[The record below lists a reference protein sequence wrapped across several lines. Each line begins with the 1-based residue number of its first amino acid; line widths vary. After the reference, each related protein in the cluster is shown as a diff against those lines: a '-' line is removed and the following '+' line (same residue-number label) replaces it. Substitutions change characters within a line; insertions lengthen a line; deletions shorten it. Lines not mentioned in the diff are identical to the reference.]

1 MKSINLLYLID
12 AETTKNQDSFNKIL
26 QIYRIKFRKDE
37 ITGIKNLVLELDK
50 KHIPSSKYDSFY
62 IGYKIPQI
70 GKEFDLLKF
79 GKNYNINIELKSE
92 LDVEKIKKQLLRN
105 RFYLN
110 SIENNFFYFTFVYEC
125 EKYTFYE
132 LIGDDLKQV
141 TLDRISEVI
150 SSQEE
155 NDVQNI
161 DKYFSPSRYLVSPF
175 NSVDKFLNSEYFL
188 TQNQEGIKKEIS
200 NIINLHNKE
209 PIFISLT
216 GSAGTGKT
224 LLTYDIAYEI
234 FKNGKKTLIIH
245 CGKLN
250 KGHETLKSK
259 GWKIIEIKSV
269 NQNINIIDKCD
280 ILFIDEAQRLYDSQ
294 FNKINSKIKEIN
306 GVVIFS
312 FDQKQTLSKPETT
325 FNMGSKI
332 INISSNNSFS
342 LSEKIRTNKEISDF
356 IKILFD
362 KKRNNIQIPYSGN
375 IEILFFKK
383 TESVLS
389 YISAI
394 DKSVWKVIQFTPSQY
409 NKEYHEK
416 YFLYGNETSHSVI
429 GQEFDNVVIIIDGLF
444 SYNSYGELIYNGR
457 IYYDAVK
464 MLFQNITRVR
474 QKLKLI
480 IIDNSELFD
489 RCLSVF
495 KTQE

>member
-1 MKSINLLYLID
+1 M
-12 AETTKNQDSFNKIL
+12 
-26 QIYRIKFRKDE
+26 
-37 ITGIKNLVLELDK
+37 
-50 KHIPSSKYDSFY
+50 
-62 IGYKIPQI
+62 
-70 GKEFDLLKF
+70 LKF

-92 LDVEKIKKQLLRN
+92 LDVGKIKKQLFRN

-110 SIENNFFYFTFVYEC
+110 SIENDFFYFTFVYEYG
-125 EKYTFYE
+125 KYTFYE
-132 LIGDDLKQV
+132 LNGDDLKQV
-141 TLDRISEVI
+141 TLDRVSEVI

-161 DKYFSPSRYLVSPF
+161 DQYFSPSRYLVSPF

-188 TQNQEGIKKEIS
+188 TQNQEEIKKEIS
-200 NIINLHNKE
+200 NIIGLDNKE

-216 GSAGTGKT
+216 GAAGTGKT

-234 FKNGKKTLIIH
+234 VKDGKKALIIH

-259 GWKIIEIKSV
+259 GWEIIEVKSI
-269 NQNINIIDKCD
+269 NNNINIIDDYD
-280 ILFIDEAQRLYDSQ
+280 ILFIDEAQRLYSSQ
-294 FNKINSKIKEIN
+294 FDKINNKIREIN

-312 FDQKQTLSKPETT
+312 FDQKQTLSKKETT
-325 FNMGSKI
+325 LNMGSKI
-332 INISSNNSFS
+332 IKISSNNNFS

-375 IEILFFKK
+375 IEILFFKNA
-383 TESVLS
+383 ESALS
-389 YISAI
+389 YITGI
-394 DKSVWKVIQFTPSQY
+394 DDSVWKVIQFTPSQY
-409 NKEYHEK
+409 NKEYHER
-416 YFLYGNETSHSVI
+416 YFLCGNETSHGVI
-429 GQEFDNVVIIIDGLF
+429 GQEFDNVVIIIDELF
-444 SYNSYGELIYNGR
+444 CYDSYGELIYNGR
-457 IYYDAVK
+457 IYYDAAK

-480 IIDNSELFD
+480 IIDNSEVLD

-495 KTQE
+495 VQNS

>member
-1 MKSINLLYLID
+1 MKKINLLYLID
-12 AETTKNQDSFNKIL
+12 AEATKNQNIFNKIL
-26 QIYRIKFRKDE
+26 QLYGIKFRKDE
-37 ITGIKNLVLELDK
+37 ITGIRNLVLELDK
-50 KHIPSSKYDSFY
+50 QYISSSKYDSFY

-110 SIENNFFYFTFVYEC
+110 SIENNFFYFTFVYADDE
-125 EKYTFYE
+125 YTFYE
-132 LIGDDLKQV
+132 LREDNFGKV
-141 TLDRISEVI
+141 TLDRVSEVI
-150 SSQEE
+150 SSQED
-155 NDVQNI
+155 NDVQDI
-161 DKYFSPSRYLVSPF
+161 DQYFSPSRYLVSPF
-175 NSVDKFLNSEYFL
+175 NSTGKFLNSEYFL
-188 TQNQEGIKKEIS
+188 TQNQEEIKIQIY
-200 NIINLHNKE
+200 NLINSHNKE

-224 LLTYDIAYEI
+224 LLTYDIVYETI
-234 FKNGKKTLIIH
+234 NNGKKPLIIH

-250 KGHETLKSK
+250 KGHETLKSR
-259 GWKIIEIKSV
+259 GWKIIEIKSI
-269 NQNINIIDKCD
+269 NHNINIIDNYD
-280 ILFIDEAQRLYDSQ
+280 ILFIDEAQRLYSSQ
-294 FNKINSKIKEIN
+294 FDKINNKIKEIN
-306 GVVIFS
+306 GIVIFS
-312 FDQKQTLSKPETT
+312 FDQKQTLSKAETT
-325 FNMGSKI
+325 LNMGSKI
-332 INISSNNSFS
+332 INISSNNNFS

-362 KKRNNIQIPYSGN
+362 KKRNNIKIPYSCN
-375 IEILFFKK
+375 IEVLFFKK
-383 TESVLS
+383 AESALS
-389 YISAI
+389 YITTL

-429 GQEFDNVVIIIDGLF
+429 GQEFDNVVIIIDELF
-444 SYNSYGELIYNGR
+444 SYNPCGELIYNGS

-474 QKLKLI
+474 HKLKLI
-480 IIDNSELFD
+480 IIDNSTVLD

-495 KTQE
+495 V